1 MLFLLYL
8 HVNVSHVIWITSS
21 TQTNMLIEG
30 VEKEKSN
37 NVIGLPPSLKFTAGL
52 NNVTSTCQMK

>member
-1 MLFLLYL
+1 MKSLSEMLFLLYL

-37 NVIGLPPSLKFTAGL
+37 NVIGLPPPSNLLQG
-52 NNVTSTCQMK
+52 